1 MSVALMA
8 LGAVLIVLAVGMFE
22 PRIALAVAGGFLF
35 AAGFDLTN
43 P

>member
-22 PRIALAVAGGFLF
+22 PRIAVAVAGVLLL
-35 AAGFDLTN
+35 AAGFDLSRT
-43 P
+43 